1 MIRVDVEKDLQ
12 KLTKQLDGVWYKA
25 PSVLKDAANATGKY
39 AMKQLG
45 KASEKRYDY
54 RDDETRLAAHL
65 RRKSASYANPYSV
78 ITAKGKMN
86 ALTKFHVSPMTLA
99 HGSSKPGAYAAHVL
113 KGQSDKALEGNGKMS
128 KAFVV
133 RFKKSGHIA
142 LVQREYGKKYKNPG
156 ERTSKHLDPTKI
168 VQKDTSSPVHMAS
181 KVYDLEQDA
190 IGEKL
195 KHYTQMYIDKF
206 MKARASQ

>member
-12 KLTKQLDGVWYKA
+12 KITKQLDGVWYKA

-54 RDDETRLAAHL
+54 RNDETRLAAHL

-99 HGSSKPGAYAAHVL
+99 HGSSRPGIYAAHVM
-113 KGQSDKALEGNGKMS
+113 KGLSDKSLEGNRNKS
-128 KAFVV
+128 KAFIVK
-133 RFKKSGHIA
+133 FHSGHVA
-142 LVQREYGKKYKNPG
+142 AVQRDLDSTKLEEKK
-156 ERTSKHLDPTKI
+156 TI
-168 VQKDTSSPVHMAS
+168 SPVHMAS

-195 KHYTQMYIDKF
+195 RHYTQMYIDKF